1 MSDKV
6 LATFRIDPDEWEEFK
21 SKATQDSSN
30 ASAMLLKLV
39 RSYIA
44 SDPLSN
50 TEPVTVPNNIDERL
64 NRLDS
69 IEQRLRM
76 VADRMQLASTA
87 PAVNLELDNVSK
99 LVDERIQS
107 CLNQMGIKPLEQIEE
122 MIDARLKASLEEIQ
136 INPAD
141 NAIDSKVTE
150 EFTVGKVQE
159 LISKWDK
166 YLEGWIKK
174 VNARFKQAEERLSKA
189 EELNKLGQVQVHKQ
203 EIDGRLE
210 EVDKRLEQV
219 TDVLDEINKLIDEY
233 QYDPV
238 RDRTLSKLKAG
249 KDSPAGKAI
258 AAFISELSAEN
269 QENTGQS

>member
-1 MSDKV
+1 MPDKV

-21 SKATQDSSN
+21 SKASQDNSN

-44 SDPLSN
+44 NDPLSN
-50 TEPVTVPNNIDERL
+50 TEPDTLPNNIDERL

-99 LVDERIQS
+99 SLDERIQS

-136 INPAD
+136 INSAD
-141 NAIDSKVTE
+141 NAVDSKVTE

-159 LISKWDK
+159 LVNKWDK

-174 VNARFKQAEERLSKA
+174 VNARFNQAEKRLSKA
-189 EELNKLGQVQVHKQ
+189 EELNKLGQVQVHER
-203 EIDGRLE
+203 EINGRLE
-210 EVDKRLEQV
+210 KVDERLEQV

-233 QYDPV
+233 QYDSV

-249 KDSPAGKAI
+249 KDSLAGKAI